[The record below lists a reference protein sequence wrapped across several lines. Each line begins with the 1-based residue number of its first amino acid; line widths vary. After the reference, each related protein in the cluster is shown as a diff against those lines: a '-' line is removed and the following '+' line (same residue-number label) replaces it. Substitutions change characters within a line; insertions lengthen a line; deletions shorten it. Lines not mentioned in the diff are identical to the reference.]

1 MKQKLNRV
9 DRIMRFITITLP
21 MFMLWILMEKS
32 GLNIIY
38 IMAALGVAT
47 MLSVL
52 LTNIYIVTRLTDIQI
67 LMGDK
72 K

>member
-67 LMGDK
+67 LMGD
-72 K
+72 